1 MQTFDQLVAF
11 QRAMALV
18 REIYCAT
25 ESFPKDERYG
35 LTAQL
40 RRASISVIRHI
51 AEGQGR
57 LTAGEWRQMLSQ
69 GRGSL
74 FEIEAQ
80 LLAAREL
87 KFLDAASFLRV
98 RMAAKSVGIALAGL
112 IKYVCSREPRQPGHL
127 ATRPP
132 GNLVTR
138 PPAK

>member
-40 RRASISVIRHI
+40 RRASISVISHI

-98 RMAAKSVGIALAGL
+98 RVGVKSVGVALAGL
-112 IKYVCSREPRQPGHL
+112 IKYVRSRE
-127 ATRPP
+127 TRPP